1 MNDRSENRWFE
12 TAAWLRGMRVMTYK
26 ELVQLVRD
34 VPLLLFMIYTF
45 TINVYMNGSSG
56 GIELER
62 APTVIHNDDHSSAS
76 RELVHRFRAPYF
88 HLVGEID
95 RPEEG
100 LEMLDAGQAM
110 VVLDIPPNFERS
122 ILEGSEANIQVQVDA
137 TMTMQSFLAASYA
150 NQIAMEYAFELVSE
164 DLPVATTLPQI
175 EDDHRVWF
183 NPNDNHQWF
192 NPLTELANVITIF
205 CILLPAAAMA
215 REKERGTIEQLMV
228 SPLTPTQI
236 LAPKI
241 IAMTIVILIGTALS
255 LSLIM
260 PTLQI
265 PMRGSMVLFFVV
277 TAFYVITMTGFGILA
292 GTIARNMGQVGML
305 AMLILL
311 PMIIMSGIF
320 TPLEG
325 KPAWFNGLSALVPL
339 KYYFEITL
347 GIFLKGAGLNV
358 LWPQVL
364 GLSLLGVGILGLG
377 RRMFR
382 QQFE

>member
-1 MNDRSENRWFE
+1 MNDESKSRLSEMAF
-12 TAAWLRGMRVMTYK
+12 WLRGMRVMTYK
-26 ELVQLVRD
+26 ELIQLVRD

-56 GIELER
+56 GIQLER
-62 APTVIHNDDHSSAS
+62 SPTVVHNDDHSLSS
-76 RELVHRFRAPYF
+76 RELIHRFRTPYF
-88 HLVGEID
+88 YLLGEIE

-100 LEMLDAGQAM
+100 LEMLDSGQAM
-110 VVLDIPPNFERS
+110 VVVDIPPQFERS
-122 ILEGSEANIQVQVDA
+122 ILQGSGVNVQVQVDA

-150 NQIAMEYAFELVSE
+150 EQIATEYALELAQ
-164 DLPVATTLPQI
+164 DKLPVATSLPQI
-175 EDDHRVWF
+175 EDDHRLWF
-183 NPNDNHQWF
+183 NPNENHQWF
-192 NPLTELANVITIF
+192 NPITELANVITIF

-228 SPLTPTQI
+228 SPLSPTQI

-265 PMRGSMVLFFVV
+265 PLRGSLFLFFAV

-325 KPAWFNGLSALVPL
+325 KPMWFNGLSALVPL
-339 KYYFEITL
+339 KYYFEIAL
-347 GIFLKGAGLNV
+347 GIFLKGAGLGV

-364 GLSLLGVGILGLG
+364 WLIVLGASILGLG
-377 RRMFR
+377 RWMFR
-382 QQFE
+382 RQFE

>member
-1 MNDRSENRWFE
+1 MNNSLTNRWSE
-12 TAAWLRGMRVMTYK
+12 TAVWLRGMQVMTYK
-26 ELVQLVRD
+26 ELLQLVRD

-62 APTVIHNDDHSSAS
+62 APTVVLDDDHSPMS
-76 RELVHRFRAPYF
+76 RELVHRFRSPYF
-88 HLVGEID
+88 HFKGEID

-100 LEMLDAGQAM
+100 LEMLDSGRAM
-110 VVLDIPPNFERS
+110 VVVDIPPNFERS
-122 ILEGSEANIQVQVDA
+122 ILEGSETNVQLQVDA

-150 NQIAMEYAFELVSE
+150 EQIATQYALELVSE
-164 DLPVATTLPQI
+164 SVPVATGVPRI
-175 EDDHRVWF
+175 EDDHRLWF
-183 NPNDNHQWF
+183 NPNENHQWF

-228 SPLTPTQI
+228 SPLSPTQI

-255 LSLIM
+255 LILIM

-265 PMRGSMVLFFVV
+265 PMRGNTVLFFVV

-311 PMIIMSGIF
+311 PMIVMSGIF

-325 KPAWFNGLSALVPL
+325 KPLWFNFLSALVPL

-358 LWPQVL
+358 LWPQIL
-364 GLSLLGVGILGLG
+364 RLALLGVGILCLG
-377 RRMFR
+377 RWMFR
-382 QQFE
+382 RQFE